1 MTDYKSKREA
11 ALQRWGQL
19 ASDRTTWLDH
29 WRELAH
35 WCLPRSGKF
44 LDSGTGNV
52 QPNRGEKKNTH
63 IINNTAKR
71 AVGIATAG
79 LMSGASSPARPWFKL
94 RTPYDD
100 LNERP
105 AVKKWLDIVEKRMR
119 EVFNQS
125 NTYRALRQS
134 YRDLLV
140 FGTHGDIVLEDFES
154 VLHHY
159 PMTVGEYALDANDKG
174 NVDTIYRKFDMR
186 VGQLVQKFGYS
197 QCSQHVQ
204 NMYDRRALDV
214 FVPVLHVIEPRRERN
229 PMKLDNKNMPYAS
242 CYYEF
247 GGVDQ
252 EYLKESGFQIFPALT
267 PRWEL
272 ANSSDVYGSSPG
284 MDALGDTKALQH
296 LELRSAQAVDFDSLP
311 PLQAPA
317 NTRVNMTPGS
327 VTYVDTT
334 GGGVK
339 RLIERGT
346 FDISKVDEKVRSIEG
361 RIERAYYVDMFLLI
375 IGDERVQPATAREIA
390 ERHEEKLLMLGP
402 VLESLHDELLSPLV
416 EITFAYMLRGGLIPP
431 PPRELSNV
439 PLVVQFVS
447 LLAQAQRLVGLN
459 SIDRL
464 LGTILNAAS
473 IVPQAG
479 IMLDKVDTDQL
490 VDVYADTLGVDPTLI
505 VADDQVA
512 LIRQE
517 RQAQQQQQQAIEAA
531 PQVAKAAKDMAQ
543 AQPAARI

>member
-1 MTDYKSKREA
+1 MSSDYRTKREA

-19 ASDRTTWLDH
+19 ASERSSWLDH

-35 WCLPRSGKF
+35 WTLPRSGRF
-44 LDSGTGNV
+44 MDSVTANA
-52 QPNRGEKKNTH
+52 PARGEKRNQHILDNTG
-63 IINNTAKR
+63 KR

-105 AVKKWLDIVEKRMR
+105 AVKRWLDNVEKRMR

-125 NTYRALRQS
+125 NTYRAMRQS

-140 FGTHGDIVLEDFES
+140 YGTHGDIVLDDFES

-159 PMTVGEYALDANDKG
+159 PMTMGEYALDANDKSI
-174 NVDTIYRKFDMR
+174 VDTVYRKFDMR
-186 VGQLVQKFGYS
+186 VGQVVQKFGYT
-197 QCSQHVQ
+197 QCSQHVR
-204 NMYDRRALDV
+204 NMYDRRTLDAYI
-214 FVPVLHVIEPRRERN
+214 PVLHVIEPRRERN
-229 PMKLDNKNMPYAS
+229 PMKLDNKNMPFAS

-247 GGVDQ
+247 GGQDQ
-252 EYLKESGFQIFPALT
+252 DYLKESGFQIFPALA

-272 ANSSDVYGSSPG
+272 SNSADVYGTSPG
-284 MDALGDTKALQH
+284 MDALGDTKQLQH
-296 LELRSAQAVDFDSLP
+296 QQLRKSQGIDFMSLP

-317 NTRVNMTPGS
+317 NTKVNMTPGS
-327 VTYVDTT
+327 ITYVDTT
-334 GGGVK
+334 NPIKNLMDVK
-339 RLIERGT
+339 LDLGMLRE
-346 FDISKVDEKVRSIEG
+346 DILDVRG

-402 VLESLHDELLSPLV
+402 VLESLHDEMLAPLV
-416 EITFAYMLRGGLIPP
+416 ELAFAYMLRSGLIPP
-431 PPRELSNV
+431 PPREMSGMPIV
-439 PLVVQFVS
+439 IQFVS
-447 LLAQAQRLVGLN
+447 LLAQAQRLVGLS

-479 IMLDKVDTDQL
+479 VMLDKVDTDQL
-490 VDVYADTLGVDPTLI
+490 VDVYADTLGVDPTL
-505 VADDQVA
+505 VGADDQVA
-512 LIRQE
+512 LIRAE
-517 RQAQQQQQQAIEAA
+517 RQKAAQQAQAVEAA
-531 PQVAKAAKDMAQ
+531 PQLASAAKDMAA
-543 AQPAARI
+543 AQPAATI